1 MKNDE
6 INPRDV
12 KMVLAEE
19 VVKMLYNEEEAK
31 KAKDNF
37 VAIFQKKTCPM
48 IFLKY

>member
-31 KAKDNF
+31 K
-37 VAIFQKKTCPM
+37 QKIILSLFFKKACPM